1 MSRLSEEIK
10 NRYAKRRKNKI
21 YTWANFIVRLF
32 LLIFVII
39 IIRFFSSPE
48 TEKFRN
54 FIFKSNSIES
64 NVENNKSE

>member
-1 MSRLSEEIK
+1 MSKLSEEIK

-32 LLIFVII
+32 LLIFVIMV
-39 IIRFFSSPE
+39 IRFLSSPD

-54 FIFKSNSIES
+54 FIFKSNSLES
-64 NVENNKSE
+64 NIENNKSE